1 MRFAERVKDQPQ
13 WLRDLYLPLDELQRN
28 SIYQLYREPEEEEE
42 GKKEEEE
49 EVFTT

>member
-1 MRFAERVKDQPQ
+1 MKDEPQ
-13 WLRDLYLPLDELQRN
+13 WLRDLYLPLDEQQRN

-42 GKKEEEE
+42 EEEGKKEEEE

>member
-1 MRFAERVKDQPQ
+1 VKDQPQ
-13 WLRDLYLPLDELQRN
+13 WLRDLYLPLDELKRN